1 MSSLQQQDNQ
11 SFPILHIPDFT
22 EDKLKPS
29 NSQFSPINTFI
40 NNPQPSASARAASTT
55 ASNNTTS
62 PSSNSSPHSP
72 ISALSPASSTS
83 SISKPSATN
92 KLDSETSISPTTS
105 RTLSSPPS
113 TQVVN
118 KQPTPP
124 QENLLSCKW
133 LNCTSQF
140 ANPELLYNHLCEV
153 HVGRKSTNNLSLA
166 CRWDNCRVITV
177 KRDHITSHIRV
188 HVPLKPYKCD
198 FCKKNFKRPQDLK
211 KHVKTHADDS
221 TKSAGGRNKSNS
233 VGGAP
238 LPGYINRASFS
249 GSLNNHNDSYF
260 DYNGYSQ
267 YPLHPRFKSDFGL
280 EYGSGGLDY
289 HAGNHAGFGGRN
301 RLNSQSSG
309 FGGFDQL
316 SSTGG
321 AQGPL
326 SPPFDVDAAAA
337 AMAASRKRSLEATA
351 DFIEYIKRARV
362 APNYT
367 HDMAARLSTIE
378 QLVGIIPPGPPNYNG
393 GGGGGFDFGGRNH
406 QLPPFRSHQD
416 LLEAD
421 QFFAQLSSNMPTT
434 KQQASQQQ
442 GEKSETLL
450 GNFNNSV
457 PTTNAN
463 RSLNVYPT
471 LGSDLKQ
478 SPLQQHSSPQQ
489 ASPQQQQAL
498 QSDFPLGSPNS
509 ANKNQYP
516 QLASRYDYDNGR
528 RFSVGVQQRAAKSS
542 DDATLELTE
551 QMAGLEL
558 DTVARHARIIAV
570 IRGLLQ
576 ELIES
581 SCTDDDDATGS
592 TASSVSYPTITAY

>member
-1 MSSLQQQDNQ
+1 M
-11 SFPILHIPDFT
+11 
-22 EDKLKPS
+22 
-29 NSQFSPINTFI
+29 
-40 NNPQPSASARAASTT
+40 
-55 ASNNTTS
+55 
-62 PSSNSSPHSP
+62 
-72 ISALSPASSTS
+72 
-83 SISKPSATN
+83 
-92 KLDSETSISPTTS
+92 
-105 RTLSSPPS
+105 
-113 TQVVN
+113 
-118 KQPTPP
+118 
-124 QENLLSCKW
+124 LSCKW

-221 TKSAGGRNKSNS
+221 TKSAGGHHKSIS
-233 VGGAP
+233 AGGAP

-249 GSLNNHNDSYF
+249 GSLNSHNDPYF

-280 EYGSGGLDY
+280 DYGSSALDY
-289 HAGNHAGFGGRN
+289 HASSYAGFTGRN

-316 SSTGG
+316 TSTGG
-321 AQGPL
+321 VQGPL
-326 SPPFDVDAAAA
+326 SPPFDIDAAAA

-378 QLVGIIPPGPPNYNG
+378 QLVGITPPGPSSYG
-393 GGGGGFDFGGRNH
+393 GAGGFDFGGRNH

-421 QFFAQLSSNMPTT
+421 QFFAQLSSNLPTT
-434 KQQASQQQ
+434 KQQVSQQQ
-442 GEKSETLL
+442 SEKSETLL
-450 GNFNNSV
+450 GNFSNSV

-471 LGSDLKQ
+471 LGSDFKQ
-478 SPLQQHSSPQQ
+478 SPPQQHPSPHTQQ
-489 ASPQQQQAL
+489 SSPQQQQQAS
-498 QSDFPLGSPNS
+498 QSDFSLGSPNNT
-509 ANKNQYP
+509 NKNQYP

-528 RFSVGVQQRAAKSS
+528 RFSVGVQQRAAKNSS
-542 DDATLELTE
+542 NDDTALELTE

-570 IRGLLQ
+570 IRDLLK
-576 ELIES
+576 ELIENS
-581 SCTDDDDATGS
+581 YASDDNVTGG
-592 TASSVSYPTITAY
+592 TASSVGYPTIKAC